1 MGAGEY
7 RLGEKP
13 TRVALALTI
22 RRIDQGQIAERR
34 FHDNSDNMNMSP
46 ELLKRSLVRIATT
59 MARRYG
65 SLNFGMKTKPERA
78 LAGISA
84 ETTEWLE
91 QNRLERMDAT
101 LAIFDQKRREFHL
114 DRYRFAAARVEQA
127 WVLDCACGT
136 GYGVRLL
143 CEQGRA
149 ARVIGVD
156 MAPAAVDYARQHH
169 GVGSAAYLCA
179 SADRLPLA
187 DGSVDVLTSFE
198 TIEHVP
204 DDRGLIEE
212 FHRVMRPNGQ
222 LIISTPNQWPL
233 EKAPFHV
240 REYDRKA
247 FVELLELRFHCEQLF
262 NQNSGSSTPFNH
274 DQPRGIVATTSAN
287 QDLAEC
293 YIAVC
298 RRKS

>member
-1 MGAGEY
+1 ME
-7 RLGEKP
+7 
-13 TRVALALTI
+13 
-22 RRIDQGQIAERR
+22 
-34 FHDNSDNMNMSP
+34 
-46 ELLKRSLVRIATT
+46 
-59 MARRYG
+59 
-65 SLNFGMKTKPERA
+65 
-78 LAGISA
+78 
-84 ETTEWLE
+84 
-91 QNRLERMDAT
+91 NRLERMDAT
-101 LAIFDQKRREFHL
+101 LPMFDEKRREFHL
-114 DRYRFAAARVEQA
+114 DRYRFAAARVA
-127 WVLDCACGT
+127 RKKVLDCACGT

-149 ARVIGVD
+149 ALVIGVD
-156 MAPAAVDYARQHH
+156 IASNSVDYARRHH
-169 GVGSAAYLCA
+169 SLDSAVYLCA

-204 DDRGLIEE
+204 SDRGLIEE
-212 FHRVMRPNGQ
+212 FYRVLRPCGQ

-247 FVELLELRFHCEQLF
+247 FVDLLELRFQCEQLF
-262 NQNSGSSTPFNH
+262 NQNSGSVTPFNH
-274 DQPRGIVATTSAN
+274 DQPRGLVATTSAN

>member
-1 MGAGEY
+1 M
-7 RLGEKP
+7 RP
-13 TRVALALTI
+13 
-22 RRIDQGQIAERR
+22 
-34 FHDNSDNMNMSP
+34 
-46 ELLKRSLVRIATT
+46 
-59 MARRYG
+59 
-65 SLNFGMKTKPERA
+65 
-78 LAGISA
+78 
-84 ETTEWLE
+84 W
-91 QNRLERMDAT
+91 
-101 LAIFDQKRREFHL
+101 IFSIEKRREFHL
-114 DRYRFAAARVEQA
+114 DRYSFAATRIEKRGCSTAPVA
-127 WVLDCACGT
+127 PAT
-136 GYGVRLL
+136 GFELL

-149 ARVIGVD
+149 AHVIGVD
-156 MAPAAVDYARQHH
+156 IAPASVDYARQNH
-169 GVGSAAYLCA
+169 GVGSVVYLCA

-212 FHRVMRPNGQ
+212 FHRVLRSNGQ

-233 EKAPFHV
+233 EDAPFHV